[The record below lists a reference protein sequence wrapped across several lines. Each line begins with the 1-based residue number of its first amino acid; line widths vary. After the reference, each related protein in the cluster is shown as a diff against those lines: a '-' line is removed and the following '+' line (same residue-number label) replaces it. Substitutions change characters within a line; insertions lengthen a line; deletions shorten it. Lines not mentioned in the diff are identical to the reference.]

1 MKNNC
6 LPNIQLTLTRHAKG
20 ELTATDKILHN
31 KITLKLPMLL
41 PVLSII
47 KEIKSFIINTVTKSL
62 LQAHWMI
69 KPIYL
74 TQRNS
79 KKQKTNLKY
88 QKPVGNYYIRFCQ
101 AQAK

>member
-6 LPNIQLTLTRHAKG
+6 LPNLQLTPTRHAKG

-88 QKPVGNYYIRFCQ
+88 QKPLGSYYIKFWQ